1 MIEKQMP
8 YKYKVYE
15 IIKKGIIDGTYQ
27 AGVEL
32 NERTLSETLG
42 VSRTPIREAIQVLE
56 RDGWVVLETYKG
68 AVIRS
73 FDHKY
78 LSDLMKVRTALEV
91 SAVEDAAKHITEEY
105 LKEIRRLFEVQRQ
118 AVEET
123 NVPVYQF
130 IQMDREFHLAIYK
143 LSENKTLISLL
154 DNLNDMICVAGMRA
168 LTSDVRRQE
177 TLAEHKEVLNALE
190 EGDPQKAIQA
200 MRYHMEKT
208 TENIQQHADISQ

>member
-1 MIEKQMP
+1 
-8 YKYKVYE
+8 
-15 IIKKGIIDGTYQ
+15 
-27 AGVEL
+27 
-32 NERTLSETLG
+32 
-42 VSRTPIREAIQVLE
+42 
-56 RDGWVVLETYKG
+56 
-68 AVIRS
+68 
-73 FDHKY
+73 
-78 LSDLMKVRTALEV
+78 MKVRTALEV

>member
-1 MIEKQMP
+1 M
-8 YKYKVYE
+8 
-15 IIKKGIIDGTYQ
+15 
-27 AGVEL
+27 
-32 NERTLSETLG
+32 
-42 VSRTPIREAIQVLE
+42 
-56 RDGWVVLETYKG
+56 
-68 AVIRS
+68 
-73 FDHKY
+73 
-78 LSDLMKVRTALEV
+78 
-91 SAVEDAAKHITEEY
+91 
-105 LKEIRRLFEVQRQ
+105 
-118 AVEET
+118 
-123 NVPVYQF
+123 
-130 IQMDREFHLAIYK
+130 AIYK